1 MANHLKPAKVSNVLS
16 HMVEGSSVRSTE
28 RLTGVKRDTILR
40 HLVKVGQGCARLM
53 DREMRGLTCDQ
64 IQVDEI
70 WSFVGKKQRW
80 VDQDKDDAERVGDIW
95 VFIALDAQT
104 KLVPSF
110 RVGKRTSDETRAF
123 INDLSGRIQNRV
135 QVSSDQLSY
144 YAGAVAESFGSD
156 ADYGQIVKSFE
167 AVPVGAGRY
176 SPPKVTS
183 VEKVSILG
191 MPDEDEISTSY
202 VERNNLNIRMGL
214 RRFTRLTNAFSK
226 KAENHEAAIALWLA
240 WYNFGRIH
248 KTLRVTP
255 AMAAGVSSTVWD
267 MPELIERAL
276 AA

>member
-1 MANHLKPAKVSNVLS
+1 
-16 HMVEGSSVRSTE
+16 
-28 RLTGVKRDTILR
+28 
-40 HLVKVGQGCARLM
+40 M

-183 VEKVSILG
+183 VEKISILG